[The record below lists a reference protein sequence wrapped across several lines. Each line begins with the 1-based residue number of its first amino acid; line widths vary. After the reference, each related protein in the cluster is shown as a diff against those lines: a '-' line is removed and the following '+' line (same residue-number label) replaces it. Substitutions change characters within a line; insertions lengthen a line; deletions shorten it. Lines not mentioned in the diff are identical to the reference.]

1 LKRPDHEIQVSNRQ
15 LDEPEARMLSGVDL
29 IRVLGLGLVAISL
42 GAVIISAASKGLAAQ
57 ARMLRINQSRADI
70 LQWAQNNGYTILIR
84 EAARESPFLD
94 ESDRQVV
101 YRVVIRDQRGEIRRG
116 SVWCG
121 GPLKVQWID
130 RREFASPAPSKRH
143 PLWDR
148 DLDA

>member
-1 LKRPDHEIQVSNRQ
+1 MAAH
-15 LDEPEARMLSGVDL
+15 ARIARSHA
-29 IRVLGLGLVAISL
+29 GL
-42 GAVIISAASKGLAAQ
+42 
-57 ARMLRINQSRADI
+57 
-70 LQWAQNNGYTILIR
+70 LQWARNNGYIILLR
-84 EAARESPFLD
+84 EAARESPFVD

-101 YRVVIRDQRGEIRRG
+101 YRVVIRDQSGQIRRG

-130 RREFASPAPSKRH
+130 RREFASPTPSKRH

>member
-1 LKRPDHEIQVSNRQ
+1 
-15 LDEPEARMLSGVDL
+15 MFTGFDL
-29 IRVLGLGLVAISL
+29 IRVLGLSVVAISFAGIVTL
-42 GAVIISAASKGLAAQ
+42 TLAKVLIGDVRI
-57 ARMLRINQSRADI
+57 ARLARSRADL

-84 EAARESPFLD
+84 EAARESPFQD
-94 ESDRQVV
+94 EGDRQVV

-130 RREFASPAPSKRH
+130 RSVFASPTPSKRH

>member
-1 LKRPDHEIQVSNRQ
+1 LKRADHEIQVSNRKR
-15 LDEPEARMLSGVDL
+15 DEPEAHMLSGVDL
-29 IRVLGLGLVAISL
+29 IRVLGLSVLAISFAGL
-42 GAVIISAASKGLAAQ
+42 LTLAVGKVLMDDMRI
-57 ARMLRINQSRADI
+57 ARLTRARAD
-70 LQWAQNNGYTILIR
+70 LRQWSHDNGYTILIR
-84 EAARESPFLD
+84 EAARESPFKV

-130 RREFASPAPSKRH
+130 RSVFASPTPSKGH

>member
-1 LKRPDHEIQVSNRQ
+1 LKRADHEIQVSNRQ
-15 LDEPEARMLSGVDL
+15 LDQPEARMLSGVDL

-42 GAVIISAASKGLAAQ
+42 GAVIISSASKGLAAQ
-57 ARMLRINQSRADI
+57 ARMLRINQSRADL
-70 LQWAQNNGYTILIR
+70 LQWSHDNGYTILIR
-84 EAARESPFLD
+84 ESARESPFKV

-101 YRVVIRDQRGEIRRG
+101 YRIVIRDQSGEIRRG

-130 RREFASPAPSKRH
+130 RSVFASPTPSKRH

>member
-1 LKRPDHEIQVSNRQ
+1 LRDSIVWRTGSEVRLAEQ
-15 LDEPEARMLSGVDL
+15 EASVANGVDPIRL
-29 IRVLGLGLVAISL
+29 IGIGSIAIVLVGAIARVLA
-42 GAVIISAASKGLAAQ
+42 KDLAAQ
-57 ARMLRINQSRADI
+57 ARITRSRVDI
-70 LQWAQNNGYTILIR
+70 LQWARDNGYTILLR

-101 YRVVIRDQRGEIRRG
+101 YRVVIRDQTGEIRRG

-130 RREFASPAPSKRH
+130 RTVFASPTPSKRH

>member
-1 LKRPDHEIQVSNRQ
+1 LKRADHVIQVSNRQ
-15 LDEPEARMLSGVDL
+15 VDEPEARMLSGVDL

-101 YRVVIRDQRGEIRRG
+101 YRVVIRDQSGDPTRIRL
-116 SVWCG
+116 V
-121 GPLKVQWID
+121 
-130 RREFASPAPSKRH
+130 RRTAQSAM
-143 PLWDR
+143 D
-148 DLDA
+148 